1 MISFCR
7 KLGQHIGHKSR
18 SRTTGTSRTLGEL
31 RLQPQQ
37 VGAVAE
43 LRAHLLR
50 LLSDQGRAHWGNQG
64 GFALGRRQGVQM
76 TLGETEM
83 VVAEVAA
90 DRRPE
95 EDRAETQETTDS
107 EPDSQQELM
116 DR

>member
-7 KLGQHIGHKSR
+7 KLGQHIDHKNR

-31 RLQPQQ
+31 RPQPQQ
-37 VGAVAE
+37 VEAVAE
-43 LRAHLLR
+43 LRARLLR
-50 LLSDQGRAHWGNQG
+50 LLSDQGLAHWDNQG

-76 TLGETEM
+76 TLGETEV
-83 VVAEVAA
+83 VVAAVAV

-107 EPDSQQELM
+107 EPDSQQEPR